1 MAGNDCGALLDEE
14 LSSFFLN
21 YLADAQSGV
30 SGEEQ
35 LCADFPEL
43 DLSQLDVGDLD
54 SATCFEELQ
63 WCPESAE
70 ADPSQYSPRDAELF
84 QIIDSENEALL
95 AALTESLG
103 DIPEDDVGL
112 AAFPALDDGDSPSCA
127 SVSPAPSSAPPSP
140 APEGAPGPAPE
151 AEELSLLQKLLLAA
165 SSPTLTSDSQKE
177 GTAWRQAGLRSR
189 SQRPGV
195 KTDSTQDR
203 KAPTSQPQSRAC
215 TELHKH
221 LTSAPSCPR
230 AKAHSPDRGPPPP
243 PAPSPRLPA
252 KEDEEAGEDC
262 PSPRPAPASPRDS
275 VAPGKAG
282 PGAQVPQED
291 AQAMV
296 QLIRYMHAYCLPQRK
311 LPARAPEPAPQAC
324 RSLSKAARP
333 GPRPPHPPKAAWPEF
348 SILRELLAQ
357 DVLCDVSKPYR
368 LATPVY
374 ASLAPRPRD
383 SPASAGHPS
392 PVEEVRVAA
401 SPRSS
406 GPRPSLRPLRLEVR
420 GHLGRAARPQP
431 EEEEEDEEEE
441 EEEEDEKED
450 EEDEDE
456 DEEEWGRRR
465 PGRGLPWAKL
475 GRKREGSVRPVRRSR
490 RLNPELGPWLT
501 FTDEPPAPEQP
512 RGALSSLRLAP
523 DACDVE
529 GALGTPTHEDS
540 GQDRQLPR
548 GPQIP
553 ALESPCESGCGDTEE
568 DPSCPQLPSRDSPR
582 CLMLALS
589 QSPTSDPPFGKKNCE
604 QTLAVELCGTAG
616 LTPPTTP
623 PYKPADEEPFK
634 PDVKH
639 SPGRDAAPRLPPE
652 GLPLGAAAGAAHT
665 LPKKHPERRE
675 LLSHLRHV
683 TAPPAS
689 QAGHK
694 RPFSCS
700 FGDHDYCQVLK
711 PEGALQRKVLR
722 SWEPSGAPPEDWP
735 QQGAPRAEAQASGR
749 EEGSGCDIGAASK
762 DSALLR
768 DHEIRASL
776 TKHFGV
782 LEAALEDED
791 RASCKSPEY
800 DAVFEDGSSSSGG
813 ESGFLLEEEEED
825 DEEEDSG
832 VSPPRSDH
840 CPYQSP
846 LGKAGRQPCSR
857 SRSSSSSSS
866 CRSRSPA
873 TRRTFR
879 CESRGPCSDGTPGGR
894 HARKRREKAIGE
906 GRVVYIR
913 NLASDMS
920 SRELKRRFEVFGE
933 VVECQVLTRSTRGE
947 KCGFVTYRRSEHAA
961 LSLRKGA
968 ALRGRSEPSF
978 PLSSGG
984 LRRFCWPRYADF
996 DANSEE
1002 APPASVKTKYEAMDF
1017 DSLLREAQQS
1027 LH

>member
-1 MAGNDCGALLDEE
+1 MAPGAFPRAPVYGSSLFPRPFPGHRERASWRSLRHVSQSGAFSLESARPRAGGPVKGCPALGPSAPEPCPGPGPVLETGDGVGQPGHLDDAGETGWAWPEAAGWAVGRSSVAALLT
-14 LSSFFLN
+14 
-21 YLADAQSGV
+21 LAS
-30 SGEEQ
+30 
-35 LCADFPEL
+35 LP
-43 DLSQLDVGDLD
+43 
-54 SATCFEELQ
+54 LQ
-63 WCPESAE
+63 
-70 ADPSQYSPRDAELF
+70 
-84 QIIDSENEALL
+84 
-95 AALTESLG
+95 
-103 DIPEDDVGL
+103 
-112 AAFPALDDGDSPSCA
+112 
-127 SVSPAPSSAPPSP
+127 
-140 APEGAPGPAPE
+140 
-151 AEELSLLQKLLLAA
+151 
-165 SSPTLTSDSQKE
+165 
-177 GTAWRQAGLRSR
+177 
-189 SQRPGV
+189 
-195 KTDSTQDR
+195 TDSTQDR

-568 DPSCPQLPSRDSPR
+568 DPSCPQLPSRGSRSRLQGRVVADAAAQAPGARGWAGPS
-582 CLMLALS
+582 LS
-589 QSPTSDPPFGKKNCE
+589 GSQLPF
-604 QTLAVELCGTAG
+604 LCGG
-616 LTPPTTP
+616 LVGQS
-623 PYKPADEEPFK
+623 F
-634 PDVKH
+634 
-639 SPGRDAAPRLPPE
+639 SPHPLAWVSRHAWARHPSGTRGGSA
-652 GLPLGAAAGAAHT
+652 LPLGLVFQWGDRQWKRKQNRAPT
-665 LPKKHPERRE
+665 
-675 LLSHLRHV
+675 
-683 TAPPAS
+683 TA
-689 QAGHK
+689 
-694 RPFSCS
+694 C
-700 FGDHDYCQVLK
+700 D
-711 PEGALQRKVLR
+711 
-722 SWEPSGAPPEDWP
+722 
-735 QQGAPRAEAQASGR
+735 
-749 EEGSGCDIGAASK
+749 EGS
-762 DSALLR
+762 
-768 DHEIRASL
+768 
-776 TKHFGV
+776 
-782 LEAALEDED
+782 
-791 RASCKSPEY
+791 
-800 DAVFEDGSSSSGG
+800 
-813 ESGFLLEEEEED
+813 
-825 DEEEDSG
+825 
-832 VSPPRSDH
+832 
-840 CPYQSP
+840 Q
-846 LGKAGRQPCSR
+846 
-857 SRSSSSSSS
+857 
-866 CRSRSPA
+866 
-873 TRRTFR
+873 
-879 CESRGPCSDGTPGGR
+879 
-894 HARKRREKAIGE
+894 
-906 GRVVYIR
+906 
-913 NLASDMS
+913 
-920 SRELKRRFEVFGE
+920 
-933 VVECQVLTRSTRGE
+933 
-947 KCGFVTYRRSEHAA
+947 
-961 LSLRKGA
+961 
-968 ALRGRSEPSF
+968 
-978 PLSSGG
+978 
-984 LRRFCWPRYADF
+984 
-996 DANSEE
+996 
-1002 APPASVKTKYEAMDF
+1002 
-1017 DSLLREAQQS
+1017 
-1027 LH
+1027 